1 MQSLI
6 TIFKYVAVGLSIYLI
21 LKNLPNINLLPR
33 DIIILTAL
41 VIVVFVL
48 FDQIIGKNLSPSEK
62 KDMCKRVC
70 KLEGMED
77 VAQVPPPVTTE
88 VTNTTPEVAEETTP
102 QVEPEVTPEAT
113 APTTVEETVKEEVA
127 VEEEQ
132 KAPTTQESVVES
144 ETGEQV
150 KEDIKTYDGRDVV
163 MKTESKPI
171 KGVDR
176 CGSRGCDGVIV
187 DEIPYTD
194 YNHLPLADTYEPGNF
209 EYGYSFL
216 PPEKWYPTPPFPPL
230 CVADKRCP
238 VQPVYTTG
246 TPIDVKEWNE
256 SRRITGPD
264 NIKTSYIKEKLNSGR

>member
-48 FDQIIGKNLSPSEK
+48 FDQVIGKNLSPSEK
-62 KDMCKRVC
+62 KDICKRVC
-70 KLEGMED
+70 KLEGMEN
-77 VAQVPPPVTTE
+77 VSPPVTNE
-88 VTNTTPEVAEETTP
+88 APSTTPEVAEVVEETAP
-102 QVEPEVTPEAT
+102 QVEPEVTPEAV
-113 APTTVEETVKEEVA
+113 VEKE
-127 VEEEQ
+127 
-132 KAPTTQESVVES
+132 APTTQESVVES

-150 KEDIKTYDGRDVV
+150 KEDVENYDGRDVV

-171 KGVDR
+171 KGVER
-176 CGSRGCDGVIV
+176 CGSRGCNGVIV